1 MKIAILSCNPSA
13 YSTRRLRE
21 TCQRH
26 GHRALVLDT
35 LRFGLLVDA
44 ELPRLFYK
52 NQPLSKY
59 DAIIPRIGASIT
71 AFGCAVVRQFEQ
83 LGVVT
88 LNGARAIAVA
98 RDKLQS
104 LQMLSRHGIAIPA
117 TAFARDRE
125 AVQPSIEQVGGAP
138 VIVKLIEGTQGV
150 GVILAE
156 TPSVAEAIVQ
166 TLQLARQNVIIQKFV
181 SESRGRDLRAFVVGD
196 EVVAAVARSASG
208 DEFRSNVHRGGR
220 ATKVELEVELE
231 QTAVS
236 AAKVMGLEVAGVDM
250 LESDEGPRVL
260 EVNSSPGLE
269 GIEQAT
275 GVDVADA
282 IVRRLE
288 QLHRD
293 RVSTVPPAPPVMRPR
308 D

>member
-21 TCQRH
+21 TCLKS
-26 GHRALVLDT
+26 GHRAIVLDT

-52 NQPLSKY
+52 GQPLSRY
-59 DAIIPRIGASIT
+59 DATIPRIGASIT
-71 AFGCAVVRQFEQ
+71 GFGCAVVRQLEQ

-88 LNGARAIAVA
+88 LNGANGIALA

-104 LQMLSRHGIAIPA
+104 LQMLSRHGIAIPV
-117 TAFARDRE
+117 TAFARDR
-125 AVQPSIEQVGGAP
+125 ALVLPSIEQVGGAP
-138 VIVKLIEGTQGV
+138 VILKLIEGTQGV

-156 TPSVAEAIVQ
+156 SPSIAEAIVQ

-181 SESRGRDLRAFVVGD
+181 RESRGRDLRAFVVGD
-196 EVVAAVARSASG
+196 RVVAAVARSASG

-220 ATKVELEVELE
+220 ATKVELEAELA

-250 LESDEGPRVL
+250 IESDEGAQVL

-275 GVDVADA
+275 GVDVAGA
-282 IVRRLE
+282 IVARLE
-288 QLHRD
+288 ELYHD
-293 RVSTVPPAPPVMRPR
+293 RVSTMPPAPPVMRPR
-308 D
+308 E